1 MKLTSNFRNPL
12 PGENATYYCIHC
24 KKSFSAKV
32 PDEGII
38 DIFRKITNQRRVK
51 CPDCKKPCGLDPRI
65 RY

>member
-38 DIFRKITNQRRVK
+38 DMFRKITNQRRVK
-51 CPDCKKPCGLDPRI
+51 CPACKRLCGLDSGI
-65 RY
+65 QY